1 LANVSHELRT
11 PLNAILGLSEL
22 LLHIVSPPLID
33 EQYNNVESIHSSALA
48 LLSIINQILDFSRI
62 DAGRID
68 LEYIP
73 FNIQSLVKDQ
83 MKIINPIVTMHKQL
97 NSLDIQ
103 VDIDSNLPEHVEGDP
118 TRIGQVLLNL
128 LSNSIKFT
136 ERGNI
141 KVKITKVDT
150 GICSTSVKEDSHDL
164 NTILIRFAVIDTG
177 IGISKEALQTL
188 FQPFSQATS
197 STKKRFGGTGMNP
210 IRKI

>member
-1 LANVSHELRT
+1 
-11 PLNAILGLSEL
+11 
-22 LLHIVSPPLID
+22 
-33 EQYNNVESIHSSALA
+33 LA

-83 MKIINPIVTMHKQL
+83 MKIINPIVIMHKQL
-97 NSLDIQ
+97 NNLDIQ

-136 ERGNI
+136 ERGNV
-141 KVKITKVDT
+141 KVKITKVGT
-150 GICSTSVKEDSHDL
+150 GIGQATSVKEDSHSK
-164 NTILIRFAVIDTG
+164 NTFICF
-177 IGISKEALQTL
+177 
-188 FQPFSQATS
+188 FYYY
-197 STKKRFGGTGMNP
+197 
-210 IRKI
+210 

>member
-1 LANVSHELRT
+1 M
-11 PLNAILGLSEL
+11 
-22 LLHIVSPPLID
+22 
-33 EQYNNVESIHSSALA
+33 A

-68 LEYIP
+68 LECIP

-97 NSLDIQ
+97 NNLDIQ

-136 ERGNI
+136 ERGNV
-141 KVKITKVDT
+141 KVKITKV
-150 GICSTSVKEDSHDL
+150 GIGIGATYVKEDSHGK
-164 NTILIRFAVIDTG
+164 N
-177 IGISKEALQTL
+177 KE
-188 FQPFSQATS
+188 
-197 STKKRFGGTGMNP
+197 
-210 IRKI
+210 KIFVAFY